1 MDLKS
6 SAKDFKQPYTEL
18 RENDRVDRARQMVE
32 NDPNDIG
39 IVVDDDGFLKGVLTP
54 SDIVLAA
61 DLKDQLGKTLKEAGI
76 YKDNVV
82 KCSADDTLEQVLRT
96 MDLSGVKTVVI
107 VKSFSANLAGNI
119 VFTLCLK
126 FISLTGICHFWRV
139 CVYKGL
145 Q

>member
-107 VKSFSANLAGNI
+107 VKKEDKGEKPIGVISRKNLRESAIKEFGQ
-119 VFTLCLK
+119 F
-126 FISLTGICHFWRV
+126 RV
-139 CVYKGL
+139 RL
-145 Q
+145 